1 MSKSSWLDR
10 IPIRLQVLAGLCI
23 LCVIILAVILFWYLP
38 GTTPTPHTN
47 ATVHIKIIG
56 VNDFHGYMPPGQMLN
71 NRPVGS
77 APVLA
82 SYLKSAMTSGNA
94 DGIIL
99 AFPGDVIGNSPPQS
113 GLLLDEP
120 AILLF
125 NGFANQNCL
134 IGSNPQN
141 ASCNVVAT
149 LGNNEFD
156 NGIPEM
162 FRMINGGNGMTTIPH
177 IVDPYPGS
185 RLGYVSANVVWTA
198 NNTPVLPPYTV
209 RNVAGV
215 PVAFIGATTIS
226 TPGLQN
232 PANVEGLTFLDEA
245 DTINSYIPKIH
256 KQGVY
261 AIIVLLHEGGNQTPY
276 SSPTRLNETMTG
288 RVTQII
294 PRLDPGV
301 DVVMSAHTHE
311 FTNLYLNNNAGEPVL
326 VTQADM
332 WSRTYADIDL
342 TIDRTT
348 GKIVEKSA
356 RIVPAYADQPPGT
369 SPDPAATVLLAGEE
383 SLFSSVANQTIG
395 IALQNI
401 TRRENSAGESALGD
415 LVVDGERAAMKT
427 DVGFELSS
435 VILADLSAGNITWS
449 DLYAV
454 QAVGGSILSMKLTG
468 TQILAALEEQWQEP
482 TPPGNLLVSGIEY
495 TYNPSK
501 PAGSRVINVN
511 IHGVP
516 LNPNKTY
523 SVSTD
528 SFLLSGSSGYTTFG
542 DGLNITEGYDNIDAL
557 VSYVES
563 LPQPVNVTVD
573 GRVKRIS

>member
-1 MSKSSWLDR
+1 
-10 IPIRLQVLAGLCI
+10 
-23 LCVIILAVILFWYLP
+23 
-38 GTTPTPHTN
+38 
-47 ATVHIKIIG
+47 
-56 VNDFHGYMPPGQMLN
+56 
-71 NRPVGS
+71 
-77 APVLA
+77 
-82 SYLKSAMTSGNA
+82 
-94 DGIIL
+94 
-99 AFPGDVIGNSPPQS
+99 
-113 GLLLDEP
+113 
-120 AILLF
+120 
-125 NGFANQNCL
+125 
-134 IGSNPQN
+134 
-141 ASCNVVAT
+141 
-149 LGNNEFD
+149 
-156 NGIPEM
+156 
-162 FRMINGGNGMTTIPH
+162 MINGGNGMTTIPH

-395 IALQNI
+395 IAAQNI

-495 TYNPSK
+495 TYNLSK
-501 PAGSRVINVN
+501 PAGSRVIKVN

-528 SFLLSGSSGYTTFG
+528 SFLLSGRSGYTTFG